1 MSDWIGDFGG
11 FNIISEGCYDKWH
24 LIFIAYNGLS
34 EDKAEIYKEENKK
47 TTENFIKVKGC
58 EAENLLSFVFREITD
73 TKLLSAQLNLVRR
86 KKNKT
91 ILSMQDIFQF
101 LDALFV
107 LKYTPK
113 GQEIFKKVE
122 KQIENEVK

>member
-1 MSDWIGDFGG
+1 MSHWIPEVGG
-11 FNIISEGCYDKWH
+11 FNIISEACYDKWH

-47 TTENFIKVKGC
+47 TTENFIKVKGS

-91 ILSMQDIFQF
+91 ILSMHDIFQF